1 MSPVLL
7 LIGLFVVLA
16 VAMVVVGM
24 RAPKREDALEAR
36 LAELGAMGRT
46 ATLEEIE
53 LSLPFSERVIR
64 PILQKLATLI
74 GRMTPSQTLTRTRR
88 YLELAGLSQKIGPA
102 EFVAARYIIA
112 VVLGGLVILLMGRLA
127 GVPMSRKLLLIVV
140 AFALGYYLPGS
151 WLGSKIRRRQ
161 HEILK
166 SLPDALDLLTICVE
180 AGLSFDAA
188 MAKVVEK
195 WDNELSRA
203 FARVLQEV
211 QLGKL
216 RREALRDMAD
226 TMDIRDVSNFVAALI
241 QADQLGVSIAKVLRI
256 QSDQMRVRRRQRAE
270 ELARQAPIKMI
281 IPIVFLIFPALFII
295 LLGPGVLSVI
305 RSGALQAVFGG

>member
-1 MSPVLL
+1 MSLVLL
-7 LIGLFVVLA
+7 LLGVVVVFA
-16 VAMVVVGM
+16 VAMVIIGM

-53 LSLPFSERVIR
+53 LSLPFTERVIR
-64 PILQKLATLI
+64 PILQKVAALI

-88 YLELAGLSQKIGPA
+88 YLELAGLAQKIGPA

-112 VVLGGLVILLMGRLA
+112 AVLGGLVILLMGRMA
-127 GVPMSRKLLLIVV
+127 GVPLLRKLLLIVV

-151 WLGSKIRRRQ
+151 WLGSQIRRRQ
-161 HEILK
+161 HAILK

-195 WDNELSRA
+195 WDNELSQA
-203 FARVLQEV
+203 FARVLQEI

-216 RREALRDMAD
+216 RREALRNMAD

-270 ELARQAPIKMI
+270 ELARQAPIKML

-295 LLGPGVLSVI
+295 LLGPGVLQVI
-305 RSGALQAVFGG
+305 RSGALRAIFGG